1 MDATTFLIT
10 VFCLIDERGCVLMK
24 VTKAAVLIFLVLAL
38 AYAYFYQ
45 DPAHNGNTRLA
56 LTMAIVKEG
65 RLNIDSIIS
74 KSGYTTGDLATY
86 EGKFYTDKAI
96 GSSVLGALVYYPIYR
111 ILGHYRIFLSIP
123 DEKHLLTFLVI
134 GLLSAIAG
142 TLIFIL
148 CEYLSK
154 SRFRAFIVTLA
165 IALGTMSYPFSVI
178 YLGHQLAASFL
189 FGAFFLIILLRTQSD
204 SARVK
209 IYHIFLIGL
218 VMGLA
223 LLTDLTTT
231 VVVLPLVVYYGYVL
245 WTRKL
250 LKEAMVWIIPAL
262 GGLIPILVMVIY
274 NLQVYQ
280 TPFVSGYQY
289 LHDPFYKAGMAKGI
303 MGIEL
308 PRLDV
313 LFYETFH
320 PAQGIFWQSPVL
332 IMALVG
338 GYIMLGT
345 KQFRV
350 ELAIAAI
357 ACGAYLLLNAG
368 YFLWWGGDSFTP
380 RQVIPMLPLLCL
392 PLIFVPRKLFP
403 VVIVLTFV
411 SMVQM
416 GIVVAS
422 KVLIQDNFI
431 ATLSSSGFFAYSAIY
446 DYCLQQLIDGNF
458 AWNMG
463 QAVFGLKSWV
473 SLLPLALIVLGVTL
487 LMAFFPVRLDR
498 HPQIQGEKEVS

>member
-1 MDATTFLIT
+1 
-10 VFCLIDERGCVLMK
+10 MK
-24 VTKAAVLIFLVLAL
+24 VTKASALVFLMLTL

-45 DPAHNGNTRLA
+45 DPAYNGNTRLA

-65 RLNIDSIIS
+65 QLNIDSIIS
-74 KSGYTTGDLATY
+74 KPGYTTGDLAKY
-86 EGKFYTDKAI
+86 DGKFYSDKAI

-111 ILGHYRIFLSIP
+111 LLGHYRIFFSTP
-123 DEKHLLTFLVI
+123 DEKHLLTFLVM
-134 GLLSAIAG
+134 GLSSAIAG

-165 IALGTMSYPFSVI
+165 IALGTMSYPFSVV

-189 FGAFFLIILLRTQSD
+189 FGAFFLIFLLKIQSD
-204 SARVK
+204 SAGVK

-231 VVVLPLVVYYGYVL
+231 IVVLPLVIYYGYVL

-250 LKEAMVWIIPAL
+250 HKGVMAWIIPAL
-262 GGLIPILVMVIY
+262 GGLIPILVMVAY
-274 NLQVYQ
+274 NLQVYHA
-280 TPFVSGYQY
+280 PFVSGYQY
-289 LHDPFYKAGMAKGI
+289 EYDPFYKANMANGI
-303 MGIEL
+303 MGIGL

-332 IMALVG
+332 IMTLVG
-338 GYIMLGT
+338 GFIMLRT
-345 KQFRV
+345 KQFKV
-350 ELAIAAI
+350 ELAIAAF
-357 ACGAYLLLNAG
+357 ACGAYLLMNSG

-380 RQVIPMLPLLCL
+380 RHIIPMLPFLCL
-392 PLIFVPRKLFP
+392 PLVFVPRKLFP
-403 VVIVLTFV
+403 VVIVLTFISV
-411 SMVQM
+411 VQM
-416 GIVVAS
+416 GIVGAS
-422 KVLIQDNFI
+422 KVLIQDDFI

-446 DYCLQQLIDGNF
+446 NFCLQQLIDGNF
-458 AWNMG
+458 AWNIG
-463 QAVFGLKSWV
+463 QAVFGLKGWV
-473 SLLPLALIVLGVTL
+473 SLLPLALIISGATL
-487 LMAFFPVRLDR
+487 WMAIFPVQLDR
-498 HPQIQGEKEVS
+498 HPQIPGENNV